1 MTDTSPEP
9 EASEP
14 EVEEQ
19 SIPGLSPSGEA
30 QDHLTQGAIQAEHEQ
45 ETLPE
50 DPGTEAPPEPEEP
63 PTEPPPDPPVD
74 PDAPDQGLPEE

>member
-50 DPGTEAPPEPEEP
+50 DPGTEPPTEPEVP
-63 PTEPPPDPPVD
+63 PTEPPPDPPTE
-74 PDAPDQGLPEE
+74 PDQGLPEE